1 MIYPYVVQFVL
12 ALVASA
18 GFGILFNCPRREVLA
33 GGICGGFAWFFYAW
47 VYVVSMNE
55 LLGVFVGSVAVAVL
69 SRIYSYR
76 HMAPSIV
83 FLIPGVIPLVPG
95 ALMYKTMKG
104 VLDLNIYDTFIEAV
118 KAIQFAGLIAVAI
131 VIVFSLPYS
140 VFEIGNQKKPKK

>member
-1 MIYPYVVQFVL
+1 
-12 ALVASA
+12 
-18 GFGILFNCPRREVLA
+18 
-33 GGICGGFAWFFYAW
+33 
-47 VYVVSMNE
+47 
-55 LLGVFVGSVAVAVL
+55 
-69 SRIYSYR
+69 
-76 HMAPSIV
+76 MAPSIV

-140 VFEIGNQKKPKK
+140 VFEIGKQKKPKK